1 MNKELKE
8 ALYAIEKEKGVDRE
22 VILDAIKTAL
32 ENAYKNYM
40 IRDAKSKGDTFFAN
54 MITNDPDYITVVI
67 DNESYDYEI
76 YLCKEVI
83 PDDWDIVSPLTEVKL
98 EEARKYD
105 AECQPEDRVYI
116 EAPHID
122 LGHIAIQNSTGLIIQ
137 KLRELE
143 KKSLF
148 NEFKNKEGTVVTG
161 TVSRRLKN
169 ATNINLDK
177 CDAYMPDQ
185 ESVKGERFKF
195 NDKIKVYVQEV
206 AESARGPK
214 IRVSRADVNLVKKLF
229 ENEVLEIQD
238 GTVVIKSISRE
249 PGSRSKMAVYS
260 NNPNVDAVGSC
271 LGVNSIR
278 VNAVVDELK
287 GEKIDIINWDEDP
300 KIYVENALSPA
311 KTILVNVDE
320 EDENKMTVIVPDLQL
335 SLAIGKEGQNARL
348 AAKLTGYK
356 IDIKSE
362 TEAVEQGLYDKYG
375 IAYDHTKFKKK
386 KDENEDKDENVNN
399 EENLEDV
406 GVEEIKKVEDVE
418 PGSEVSE

>member
-8 ALYAIEKEKGVDRE
+8 ALNALEREKGVDKE
-22 VILDAIKTAL
+22 VILEAIKISL
-32 ENAYKNYM
+32 ENAYKNCLV
-40 IRDAKSKGDTFFAN
+40 REAKSKGNSMLAS
-54 MITNDPDYITVVI
+54 MIMKDQEFITVVI
-67 DNESYDYEI
+67 DEESYDYEI
-76 YLCKEVI
+76 FLCKEVI
-83 PDDWDIVSPLTEVKL
+83 PVDLDIITPLTEVKL
-98 EEARKYD
+98 SEAREYD
-105 AECQPEDRVYI
+105 AECQPGDRVYV

-148 NEFKNKEGTVVTG
+148 NEYKKKEGTVVTG
-161 TVSRRLKN
+161 TVSRRVKN

-177 CDAYMPDQ
+177 CDAYMPDA
-185 ESVKGERFKF
+185 ESVKGERLKF

-206 AESARGPK
+206 NESAKGPK
-214 IRVSRADVNLVKKLF
+214 IKVSRADINLVKKLF
-229 ENEVLEIQD
+229 EQEVTEIQD

-249 PGSRSKMAVYS
+249 AGSRSKMAVYS
-260 NNPNVDAVGSC
+260 YNQNVDAVGSC

-287 GEKIDIINWDEDP
+287 GEKIDIVNWDEDP

-311 KTILVNVDE
+311 KTILVNADE
-320 EDENKMTVIVPDLQL
+320 EDENKMTVIVPDMQL

-348 AAKLTGYK
+348 AAKLTGFK

-362 TEAVEQGLYDKYG
+362 TEAVEEGLYDKYG
-375 IAYDHTKFKKK
+375 IAYDHSKFKKK
-386 KDENEDKDENVNN
+386 
-399 EENLEDV
+399 EESVEKNDNAEV
-406 GVEEIKKVEDVE
+406 ATEEIKKVENVE